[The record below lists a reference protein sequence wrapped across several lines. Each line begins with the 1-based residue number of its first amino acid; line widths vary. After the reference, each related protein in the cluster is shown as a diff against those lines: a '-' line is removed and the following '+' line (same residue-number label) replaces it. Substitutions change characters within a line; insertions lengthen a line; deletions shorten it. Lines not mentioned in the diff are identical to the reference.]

1 MLKKRIA
8 ANIVVR
14 NGIVVQSIGF
24 SKYLPVGKPNIAIE
38 FLNQWGIDEIILLD
52 ISATRNSRGPN
63 FQMIKAGAKKC
74 FVPLTV
80 GGGVNNIDQIAEL
93 MHCGA
98 DKISLNR
105 AILTNPSFVTE
116 AAKVFGNQCII
127 ASIDVLNTEAGYR
140 VYDYVNQKALNVKP
154 AVFAAQVE
162 ALGVGEILLNSVD
175 KDGFYSGFDIELIDE
190 VCSALTIPLTCQGG
204 AKNAIDFIN
213 VLDRTAASCASAA
226 NFFHFTEH
234 SVNITKAIV
243 NKEIPIRLE
252 SFADY
257 SDNKFDQ
264 DLRLQKKSDKELEEM
279 LFEKITKEII

>member
-8 ANIVVR
+8 ATLVVQD
-14 NGIVVQSIGF
+14 GIVVQSYNF
-24 SKYLPVGKPNIAIE
+24 RKYLPIGRPPIAIE

-52 ISATRNSRGPN
+52 ISATRNSRGPD

-80 GGGVNNIDQIAEL
+80 GGGVSNIDQITEL

-98 DKISLNR
+98 DKISLNQ
-105 AILTNPSFVTE
+105 AIHTNPSFVTD

-154 AVFAAQVE
+154 AEFAAQAE

-175 KDGFYSGFDIELIDE
+175 KDGSYSGFDIELINE
-190 VCSALTIPLTCQGG
+190 VCSALTIPLICQGG

-213 VLDRTAASCASAA
+213 VLDRTAASAASAA

-234 SVNITKAIV
+234 SVNTTKAII

-252 SFADY
+252 TYSDY
-257 SDNKFDQ
+257 SENKFDQ
-264 DLRLQKKSDKELEEM
+264 DLRLQKKPDTELEEM
-279 LFEKITKEII
+279 LFKKITKEII